1 MSQTINDL
9 RDRYLK
15 AIPGGHL
22 QPLEAIRKRYIEIH
36 EQAHWANSDECFDY
50 DVADM
55 DIEMLM
61 GLAEV
66 YRDLAIWKLS
76 YVQETPGV
84 TRVTPVV
91 AMDSAA

>member
-1 MSQTINDL
+1 MGRWSL
-9 RDRYLK
+9 LHS
-15 AIPGGHL
+15 AHAFAL
-22 QPLEAIRKRYIEIH
+22 VVEIH
-36 EQAHWANSDECFDY
+36 EQAHWMNADECFDY

-55 DIEMLM
+55 SIEVLA

-66 YRDLAIWKLS
+66 YQALAIWKLS
-76 YVQETPGV
+76 YVQGTPGV